1 MRPISLRVRA
11 AAIAAVVALPLAG
24 LLAAAPAQA
33 ADAPVIT
40 LDTTSF
46 PAGEWGAGFHITGTG
61 FVGTG
66 DVTVSVS
73 VSTGPS
79 SGETLYDTIV
89 TPDAEGAIDAQV
101 VPTRDAPVTSESD
114 YPRISVGAMQRLDD
128 TDWLVSN
135 FVALTITESDVPEP
149 TVSLGQVVSPDQL
162 ATGLTANFAGFGA
175 DEPIYY
181 GFQLIRNGEP
191 VGEFA
196 GLEETVADAAGAGT
210 VTATIPGA
218 LVGDVL
224 AYYFSGDE
232 TGRFIEGEAPV
243 VAAPVVPAGESTTPA
258 AAGPKLA
265 ETGVDLGIGVAA
277 LALLVLGAGA
287 MLVTRRARA
296 TQR

>member
-11 AAIAAVVALPLAG
+11 AAIAAVVALPFAG

-33 ADAPVIT
+33 ADAPVIA

-61 FVGTG
+61 FIGTG
-66 DVTVSVS
+66 DVTVSVG
-73 VSTGPS
+73 VAAGPS
-79 SGETLYDTIV
+79 SGEGLYEITV

-101 VPTRDAPVTSESD
+101 VPIRDAPVTSESD
-114 YPRISVGAMQRLDD
+114 YPRVSVNARQQLDE
-128 TDWLVSN
+128 TEWLVSN
-135 FVALTITESDVPEP
+135 SVALTITESDLPEP
-149 TVSLGQVVSPDQL
+149 GVSLGQVVSPEQL

-175 DEPIYY
+175 DEPVYY
-181 GFQLIRNGEP
+181 GFQLLRDGEP
-191 VGEFA
+191 VGDFA

-218 LVGDVL
+218 QVGDVL

-243 VAAPVVPAGESTTPA
+243 IAAAVVPAGESSTPA
-258 AAGPKLA
+258 ATGPKLA
-265 ETGVDLGIGVAA
+265 ETGVDLTVGA
-277 LALLVLGAGA
+277 LAAGLLVLGAAGV
-287 MLVTRRARA
+287 LVRRRFATR
-296 TQR
+296 